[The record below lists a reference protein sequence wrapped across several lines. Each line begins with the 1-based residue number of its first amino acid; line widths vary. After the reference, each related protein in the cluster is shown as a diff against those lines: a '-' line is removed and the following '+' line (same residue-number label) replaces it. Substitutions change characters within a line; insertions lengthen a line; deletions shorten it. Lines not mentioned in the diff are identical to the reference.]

1 MGIVNRDCK
10 GSQFSLKAWRL
21 TMILFLT
28 KFIYGAFDG
37 SESNTTEHNPI
48 ILMMVA
54 QNLIKRT

>member
-28 KFIYGAFDG
+28 KFIYG
-37 SESNTTEHNPI
+37 
-48 ILMMVA
+48 ILMEVSLTPL
-54 QNLIKRT
+54 NINRSS